1 MKILAFD
8 TSSDPTA
15 VAVADDDR
23 VLAQDD
29 SPQGDRHGEVLLPRI
44 EAQLRAAG
52 VALSEID
59 LIGVGLGPGSFTGLR
74 VGVATAKGLALAT
87 AIPICG
93 VSSLEVLARGVL
105 DAAELAAV
113 VLDAGR
119 GELYAAVYARAG
131 EHLQL
136 VLAPARATPEAT
148 AERVFT
154 ALRGRERAQLCGS
167 GVRSYAQVF
176 SGIAP
181 ALRGGAMSV
190 AGALGAGVALADPSR
205 DTPRG
210 RHVAQA
216 ARALFAARGA
226 SDRAAL
232 EPIYLRDSDAK
243 LPDEPLAV

>member
-1 MKILAFD
+1 
-8 TSSDPTA
+8 
-15 VAVADDDR
+15 
-23 VLAQDD
+23 
-29 SPQGDRHGEVLLPRI
+29 
-44 EAQLRAAG
+44 
-52 VALSEID
+52 
-59 LIGVGLGPGSFTGLR
+59 
-74 VGVATAKGLALAT
+74 
-87 AIPICG
+87 
-93 VSSLEVLARGVL
+93 
-105 DAAELAAV
+105 V

-131 EHLQL
+131 DHPQL

-154 ALRGRERAQLCGS
+154 ALRGRDGAQLCGS
-167 GVRSYAQVF
+167 GVRSYAQAF
-176 SGIAP
+176 
-181 ALRGGAMSV
+181 
-190 AGALGAGVALADPSR
+190 AGALDAGVALADPSR

-216 ARALFAARGA
+216 ARALFVARGA